1 MVITDPILFLGCP
14 PNPPHFMGVHQ
25 TLGICWVMHT
35 GPPPGRGH
43 ISWVLTRPSWSA
55 HLWMPTRML
64 TFVSRSHLP
73 SWEAGSGCA
82 PGRHLLHLL
91 GAHPCI
97 QIPLALMGGWIWM
110 RARPSP
116 TASSGCSPLF
126 PDPSC
131 PHGRMDLDARPAV
144 TYCILWMLTFVSR
157 SLLPSWEDGSGC
169 APGRHPMRPYLAHLA
184 TAPHCDLAH
193 LVAVALGKAG
203 LLSHHGTHLLPA
215 SQPVNTHSDNTHSS
229 KHSDMHHQHC
239 THSQHTR

>member
-14 PNPPHFMGVHQ
+14 PNPPHF
-25 TLGICWVMHT
+25 
-35 GPPPGRGH
+35 
-43 ISWVLTRPSWSA
+43 
-55 HLWMPTRML
+55 
-64 TFVSRSHLP
+64 
-73 SWEAGSGCA
+73 
-82 PGRHLLHLL
+82 L
-91 GAHPCI
+91 GAHQTFLVSSSLDAHQDAHLCI

-184 TAPHCDLAH
+184 TTAPHCDLAH